1 MPGLVDNDPPLWLNL
16 IGLLLMVSS
25 VLAKFGE
32 GCYLLNARGLNSSDG
47 FWKVAGVL
55 LRIVFIS
62 VASTELTFLVN
73 LDFVIFSVRFESF

>member
-47 FWKVAGVL
+47 F
-55 LRIVFIS
+55 
-62 VASTELTFLVN
+62 
-73 LDFVIFSVRFESF
+73 